1 MSRFNFSLLP
11 TSPLTNGKIRTGD
24 LFNCRRW
31 TIGLIQQ
38 SYKFGS
44 FPSLHKANHI
54 VHLRLLGKEL
64 HDLNQRPNEQGNWTN
79 HNATTLPW
87 NMFWPLPRSL
97 TLVFHLGTNECIY
110 HFQYARSYLKYVMH
124 YLKYLVIYV
133 RVSQHSAM
141 YFYHYCK

>member
-87 NMFWPLPRSL
+87 NMFWPLPHRAL
-97 TLVFHLGTNECIY
+97 YNRRNFPRYIIPPILGAFCNKEKNIL
-110 HFQYARSYLKYVMH
+110 FI
-124 YLKYLVIYV
+124 VIEQTI
-133 RVSQHSAM
+133 SQ
-141 YFYHYCK
+141 